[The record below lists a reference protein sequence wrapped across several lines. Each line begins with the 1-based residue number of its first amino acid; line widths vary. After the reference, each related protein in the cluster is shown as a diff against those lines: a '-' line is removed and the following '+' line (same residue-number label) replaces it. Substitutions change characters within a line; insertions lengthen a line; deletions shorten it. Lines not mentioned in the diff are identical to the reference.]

1 MKTLAIALLLS
12 LSCLGVADDS
22 PGHSAHGSAFDSGM
36 RTKPWLIPGVG
47 NAPFSVSSKNKE
59 VQQWFD
65 QGNALLHS
73 FWFEEAERSFRW
85 CLKLDP
91 DCAMAYLGL
100 ARCGFTWFTLGGG
113 GSYNEKEYG
122 RYKTFLK
129 EAVKRA
135 GAVTEQ
141 ERMHIEAWDAAVTK
155 GGQKTLVEKLK
166 LILVK
171 YPEDI
176 EARALIALFNI
187 GQGKP
192 QDNENF
198 VQQVLAKNP
207 MHPGALHASIH
218 NWDDKES
225 LRAIKACELYGKAAP
240 GVGHA
245 LHMPGHIYSKIG
257 MWHEAAI
264 AMDSATRTELKYM
277 NDRLALPFEAWNF
290 PHNRNY
296 LCYIQEQ
303 LGMAK
308 ASIQGARDLLSTPR
322 DPDFNSDDSKRGS
335 LLSPGRQALQRALVK
350 FERWKEIMTPGYVD
364 WDTRDKSSRTT
375 KIYVETLAL
384 TGLGRL
390 DEARAH
396 LLELEDLVGENKK
409 TSTIVNLAK
418 GMLNI
423 ADNKV
428 EEGEKLL
435 IAADEQEQ
443 KNRKGGFYANDPPT
457 QAWPIAR
464 LLGDHFLK
472 RGYFKTAVSYYE
484 RALEYEQNDGFSLS
498 GLVMANEALNLK
510 TVAERYAG
518 RLAYVWSNA
527 DPGLPWVERVRKLY
541 PNPSPIAYTPAVERT
556 YIPAELKSFG
566 PSNWEPFAAPELNV
580 LNVDGKRV
588 HLTDYRGKNVL
599 LVFFLGEACVHCVGQ
614 LKSINDKMPDFQAQN
629 TVVLGVCSQTPT
641 LLKKSLIL
649 NPVKVTFL
657 SDNNHENA
665 RRFSS
670 YDDFENIELHSTI
683 LIDKQGKVRWKRTG
697 GDPFMNIDF
706 LLGEIKRLNAQS

>member
-1 MKTLAIALLLS
+1 MKTFAIALMLMFSGL
-12 LSCLGVADDS
+12 VMADDE
-22 PGHSAHGSAFDSGM
+22 PGHSSHGSAFDSGM

-47 NAPFSVSSKNKE
+47 NAPFPITSKNKE

-73 FWFEEAERSFRW
+73 FWFEEAERTFRW

-100 ARCGFTWFTLGGG
+100 ARCGFTWFNLS
-113 GSYNEKEYG
+113 GSFGDKDFD

-129 EAVKRA
+129 EAVSRSKNA
-135 GAVTEQ
+135 TEQ
-141 ERMHIEAWDAAVTK
+141 EQMHIDAWDSAVK
-155 GGQKTLVEKLK
+155 SGGTGTLIEKLRAE
-166 LILVK
+166 LVK
-171 YPEDI
+171 YPNDV
-176 EARALIALFNI
+176 EAKALIALFGI
-187 GQGKP
+187 GRNKP
-192 QDNENF
+192 HENENL
-198 VQQVLAKNP
+198 VQEVLARNP

-218 NWDDKES
+218 NWDERDS
-225 LRAIKACELYGKAAP
+225 IRAIPACELYGKAAP

-245 LHMPGHIYSKIG
+245 LHMPGHIYSKVG

-303 LGMAK
+303 LGMAN
-308 ASIQGARDLLSTPR
+308 ASIQGARDLLSAPR
-322 DPDFNSDDSKRGS
+322 DPDFNTEAGKRGS
-335 LLSPGRQALQRALVK
+335 LLGPGRQALQRALLK

-364 WDTRDKSSRTT
+364 WDTRDKTTRTR

-390 DEARAH
+390 DEARSH
-396 LLELEDLVGENKK
+396 LLELEDLVGEDKK
-409 TSTIVNLAK
+409 TSMVINIAK
-418 GMLNI
+418 GTFCI
-423 ADNKV
+423 ADGRV
-428 EEGEKLL
+428 DEGEKYL

-443 KNRKGGFYANDPPT
+443 KNRKSGGYANDPPT
-457 QAWPIAR
+457 QAWPISR
-464 LLGDHFLK
+464 LLGDHFYK
-472 RGYFKTAVSYYE
+472 KGFYKTAITYFE
-484 RALEYEQNDGFSLS
+484 RGLEYEPNDGFCLS
-498 GLVMANEALNLK
+498 GLALSHNAINERS
-510 TVAERYAG
+510 VAERYAG
-518 RLAYVWSNA
+518 RLAYVWANA
-527 DPGLPWVERVRKLY
+527 DAGLRWNDDVRKVF
-541 PNPSPIAYTPAVERT
+541 PNVAKVAMTPAKERA
-556 YIPAELKSFG
+556 YVPDQLKSFG
-566 PSNWEPFAAPELNV
+566 PSNWEPFTAPNLDVTNI
-580 LNVDGKRV
+580 NGKKVR
-588 HLTDYRGKNVL
+588 LSDFRGKNVL

-614 LKSINDKMPDFQAQN
+614 LKSINDKMSDFQAQN
-629 TVVLGVCSQTPT
+629 TVVLGVCSQTPKA
-641 LLKKSLIL
+641 LKDSVTL

-665 RRFSS
+665 RRFAS

-683 LIDKQGKVRWKRTG
+683 LIDKNGKVRWKRTG

-706 LLGEIKRLNAQS
+706 LITELKRLNKGL